1 MVCKQSEHW
10 PLKKGYMGINIHTY
24 IYIYIYICV
33 YHKLNEHILLR
44 FQTTLKN
51 VLLSMFIGSWQ
62 GWQIE
67 FIDKMCTVTYL

>member
-1 MVCKQSEHW
+1 
-10 PLKKGYMGINIHTY
+10 
-24 IYIYIYICV
+24 V